1 MARGGEFA
9 PLGAI
14 TEFPIGTKKSSPKG
28 IVAAPDGNLWFTD
41 LGTNRI
47 GRVTMTGEVKDYAV
61 GGGYRQ
67 LQGIAAGPDG
77 NVWFTETHA
86 NTVSR
91 HTLDRS
97 SAEGKP

>member
-1 MARGGEFA
+1 AESGR
-9 PLGAI
+9 
-14 TEFPIGTKKSSPKG
+14 
-28 IVAAPDGNLWFTD
+28 D
-41 LGTNRI
+41 RI
-47 GRVTMTGEVKDYAV
+47 GRITTAGEVKGFAV

-97 SAEGKP
+97 SAEAR

>member
-1 MARGGEFA
+1 
-9 PLGAI
+9 
-14 TEFPIGTKKSSPKG
+14 
-28 IVAAPDGNLWFTD
+28 
-41 LGTNRI
+41 
-47 GRVTMTGEVKDYAV
+47 VKDYAV
-61 GGGYRQ
+61 GDGYRQ

-97 SAEGKP
+97 AAEGKKP